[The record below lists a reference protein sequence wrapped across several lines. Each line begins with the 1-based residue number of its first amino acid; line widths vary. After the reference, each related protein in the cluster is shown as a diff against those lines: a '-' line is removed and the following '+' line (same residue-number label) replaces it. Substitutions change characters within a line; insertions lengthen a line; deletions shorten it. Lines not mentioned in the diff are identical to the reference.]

1 MKDLEGMTRDFAHRL
16 RRNFAQ
22 EITQD
27 AKEFKKRVLQFVRR
41 ELPPRR
47 GRPNDPRLD
56 AAARMV
62 AQGRSLR
69 EVLRAQVPGFDE
81 LDTYGRY
88 LAEKGLRSAVSRRHR
103 LTRT

>member
-1 MKDLEGMTRDFAHRL
+1 MKDLEAMTRDFAHRL
-16 RRNFAQ
+16 KRNFAH

-62 AQGRSLR
+62 ANGRSLR
-69 EVLRAQVPGFDE
+69 EVLRAQVPSFDG

-88 LAEKGLRSAVSRRHR
+88 LAEKGLRSAVTRRR
-103 LTRT
+103 RMARN